1 MPERGREEEG
11 GHLPVYG
18 TETALRKGHFTA
30 ARVLFEGDHLGH
42 EPEWCVLSI
51 HEVFRVIFIARI
63 DRVLQPTF
71 GACVETCS
79 QDRDCA
85 RRELIRDLELSPIF
99 LRTISGTGDLPLL
112 STTNDRRAAAGRS
125 RRQESADRER

>member
-18 TETALRKGHFTA
+18 TETALWEGHLAA

-42 EPEWCVLSI
+42 KLEWGMFSI
-51 HEVFRVIFIARI
+51 HEMFRVVLIASI
-63 DRVLQPTF
+63 DRVLQPSL

-79 QDRDCA
+79 QDHDGPRC
-85 RRELIRDLELSPIF
+85 ELIRDLELPAIF
-99 LRTISGTGDLPLL
+99 LRNVSCTGDLPFL
-112 STTNDRRAAAGRS
+112 STTNDWWAAAGRS
-125 RRQESADRER
+125 CRQESADREG

>member
-1 MPERGREEEG
+1 MVGVSAPQVVQAAKDMPERGREEEG

-30 ARVLFEGDHLGH
+30 TRVPFEGDHLGH
-42 EPEWCVLSI
+42 EPEWGVFSI
-51 HEVFRVIFIARI
+51 HEMFRVIFIAST
-63 DRVLQPTF
+63 DRVLQSTL

-85 RRELIRDLELSPIF
+85 RCKLI
-99 LRTISGTGDLPLL
+99 
-112 STTNDRRAAAGRS
+112 
-125 RRQESADRER
+125 